1 MHHCGSKTREHKI
14 KLHVEW
20 PFYDIATDVA
30 TDYCLYLFTIWCLL
44 QDIKLDLS
52 PFSGVALR
60 VKGDGQTFKINIKT
74 EDRGNDPE
82 STYAATFET
91 TGKLLSHQGV
101 MERQS
106 LIFTLTASYGLQ
118 EIRCPQIL
126 GISALACSS
135 SGVSYKPRILKK
147 SVCI

>member
-1 MHHCGSKTREHKI
+1 MLVVYTI
-14 KLHVEW
+14 K
-20 PFYDIATDVA
+20 
-30 TDYCLYLFTIWCLL
+30 CSL

-60 VKGDGQTFKINIKT
+60 VKGDGQIYKINIKT
-74 EDRGNDPE
+74 EDRGSDPE

-106 LIFTLTASYGLQ
+106 LIFTLTASYSLQ

-126 GISALACSS
+126 GRTNEHAPPQEFHTSKVKRKQTSS
-135 SGVSYKPRILKK
+135 RFFSPS
-147 SVCI
+147 